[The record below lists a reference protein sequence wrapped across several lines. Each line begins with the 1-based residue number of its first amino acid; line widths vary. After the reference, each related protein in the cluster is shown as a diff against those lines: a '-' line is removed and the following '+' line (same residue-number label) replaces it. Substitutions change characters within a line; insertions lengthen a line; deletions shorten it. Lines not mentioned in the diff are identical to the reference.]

1 MWTQLTLMLLT
12 LAVQGAGVVGARTKL
27 LTSLKKAHLDSSN
40 HFEPVAVDTS
50 TSTFYFLYK
59 LVIVIRMMQ
68 IVNNLWNW
76 VVKWVRMCPL

>member
-1 MWTQLTLMLLT
+1 MWTQLTLMLLS

-50 TSTFYFLYK
+50 TFYF
-59 LVIVIRMMQ
+59 
-68 IVNNLWNW
+68 
-76 VVKWVRMCPL
+76 CTS